1 VVLFYVGF
9 LILLLDQFIK
19 NFLISRPNFIESIG
33 WRYLNVT
40 LVKNTGAAFGLFEGS
55 NILFTII
62 ALITIAVITIIF
74 FKTRKRSFSFRLS
87 LIFILSGALSNLID
101 RLRFGYVIDYID
113 LKFWP
118 VFNIADSSV
127 TTGIILLMLIMLVN
141 KEA

>member
-1 VVLFYVGF
+1 VVLFCVGF

-19 NFLISRPNFIESIG
+19 NFLISRPNFIEFIG
-33 WRYLNVT
+33 WKYLNVT
-40 LVKNTGAAFGLFEGS
+40 LVKNTGTAFGLFEGS
-55 NILFTII
+55 NILFTIL

-118 VFNIADSSV
+118 VFNIADSAV